1 MKRFV
6 IDLYDYDYTEVQA
19 EDNEEESG
27 ENEKVDMKITGE
39 ENATNENNEN
49 VIEIDTLFMYPF
61 LFQIVLDLEKKGFSL
76 IIFQKLIGKK

>member
-6 IDLYDYDYTEVQA
+6 NDLYDYDYTEVQA

-39 ENATNENNEN
+39 ENATNEN

-61 LFQIVLDLEKKGFSL
+61 LFQIVLDLEKNVFH
-76 IIFQKLIGKK
+76 

>member
-6 IDLYDYDYTEVQA
+6 NDLYDYDYTEVQA

-61 LFQIVLDLEKKGFSL
+61 LFQIVLDLEKNVFHW
-76 IIFQKLIGKK
+76 

>member
-6 IDLYDYDYTEVQA
+6 NDLYDYDYTEVQA

-27 ENEKVDMKITGE
+27 ENEKVNMKITGE

-61 LFQIVLDLEKKGFSL
+61 LFQIVLDLEKNVFH
-76 IIFQKLIGKK
+76 

>member
-6 IDLYDYDYTEVQA
+6 NDLYDYDYTEVQA
-19 EDNEEESG
+19 ENNEEESG
-27 ENEKVDMKITGE
+27 DNEKVDMKITGE
-39 ENATNENNEN
+39 VNATNENNEN

-61 LFQIVLDLEKKGFSL
+61 LFQIVLDLEKKCFSL

>member
-6 IDLYDYDYTEVQA
+6 NDLYDYDYTEVQA

-49 VIEIDTLFMYPF
+49 VIEIDALFMYPF
-61 LFQIVLDLEKKGFSL
+61 LFQIVLDLEKNVFH
-76 IIFQKLIGKK
+76 

>member
-6 IDLYDYDYTEVQA
+6 NNLYDYDYTEVQA

-61 LFQIVLDLEKKGFSL
+61 LFQIVLDLEKNVFH
-76 IIFQKLIGKK
+76 